1 MNSSIWVEKY
11 RPQKIDDLV
20 LSDKNK
26 NLISTMI
33 NQHIIPNMTLSSKI
47 NGVGKTSIAKMLA
60 NMFCEK
66 DEILFINGSLNRS
79 IDMVRNEMTDFVY
92 RENFAGN
99 KKVCII
105 DEADGITKQAQD
117 SLRTFIEEWSDECSF
132 IFTCND
138 ITKIIPAIQS
148 RCPVIDLTIKPED
161 RKSVAKQIYDRCAH
175 ILRDNLIEFEDSAL
189 KKVISGHFPDI
200 RQIINVLQRLSLSG
214 KITLDMVENQEITK
228 SQEFINELEV
238 FIVDKDWAKIRGWAH
253 DNYNN
258 VNVYQDIYDALLY
271 KIDKAC
277 IPDFITL
284 TGEYSYRA
292 NNTNYLEIN
301 LAAYLAELCKVVQIN
316 V

>member
-1 MNSSIWVEKY
+1 MSSSVWVEKY
-11 RPQKIDDLV
+11 RPQKIEDLI
-20 LSDKNK
+20 LNDRNK
-26 NLISTMI
+26 GLISKMI
-33 NQHIIPNMTLSSKI
+33 DRKSIPNMTLCSKV
-47 NGVGKTSIAKMLA
+47 NGIGKTSIAKMLA
-60 NMFCEK
+60 NIVAEP

-117 SLRTFIEEWSDECSF
+117 SLRTFIEEWSDECTF

-148 RCPVIDLTIKPED
+148 RCPVLDLTVKPED
-161 RKSVAKQIYDRCAH
+161 RKAIALQIYDRCAH
-175 ILRDNLIEFEDSAL
+175 ILRDNLIEFEESAL

-200 RQIINVLQRLSLSG
+200 RQIINVLQRLSLTG
-214 KITLDMVENQEITK
+214 NITVDIVENQEISKTQDFV
-228 SQEFINELEV
+228 SELEV
-238 FIVDKDWAKIRGWAH
+238 YIVDKDWAKLRSWAH
-253 DNYNN
+253 DNYSN
-258 VNVYQDIYDALLY
+258 VNIYQIIYDDLIV
-271 KIDKAC
+271 KIDKSC
-277 IPDFITL
+277 VPDFITL